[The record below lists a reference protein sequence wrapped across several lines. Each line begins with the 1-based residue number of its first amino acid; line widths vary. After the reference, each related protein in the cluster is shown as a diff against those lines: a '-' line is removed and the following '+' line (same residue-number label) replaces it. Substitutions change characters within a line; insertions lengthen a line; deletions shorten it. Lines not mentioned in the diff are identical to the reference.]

1 MEDVMTTQEKPPTP
15 EEITLSKGVEEEDRK
30 IRHLRRM
37 VDFTSIL
44 IMQSDMDLEEAQ
56 RHTTALRDFALRLF
70 PGKEHVFDMVYGP
83 RLKRLLVEKYN
94 LS

>member
-1 MEDVMTTQEKPPTP
+1 MTEQKKPTP
-15 EEITLSKGVEEEDRK
+15 EEIKEEDRR

-37 VDFTSIL
+37 VDFTMVL
-44 IMQSDMDLEEAQ
+44 IIQSDMGLDEAQ
-56 RHTTALRDFALRLF
+56 RHVSALRDFASRLF

-83 RLKRLLVEKYN
+83 RLKRLLIEKFN

>member
-1 MEDVMTTQEKPPTP
+1 MTDGTKGPTP
-15 EEITLSKGVEEEDRK
+15 EEMKEEDRR

-37 VDFTSIL
+37 VDFTMALMI
-44 IMQSDMDLEEAQ
+44 QGDMGLEEAQ
-56 RHTTALRDFALRLF
+56 RHTAALRDFAARLF

-83 RLKRLLVEKYN
+83 RLRRLLADKYN